1 MENLELKDFE
11 FVLENIKIVKMIK
24 VTKMVKID
32 SMKLIALKLSERN
45 WLTFDIENEFKNP
58 HVA

>member
-11 FVLENIKIVKMIK
+11 FVLENIKIVNMIK

-45 WLTFDIENEFKNP
+45 WLTFDIENEFENP